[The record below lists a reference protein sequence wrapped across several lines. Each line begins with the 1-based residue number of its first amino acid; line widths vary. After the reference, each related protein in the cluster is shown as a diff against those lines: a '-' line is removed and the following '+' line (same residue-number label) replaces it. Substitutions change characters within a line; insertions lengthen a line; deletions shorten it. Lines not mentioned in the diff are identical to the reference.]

1 MLRARLSTKLLLSM
15 LLVSAALTISSLFF
29 VRRFMQAQVRR
40 EIQSDL
46 RNSELTFQNLQ
57 RQRETA
63 LSRSAQLMADLPTL
77 RALMPATDPR
87 TIQDASQGVWKLG
100 GSDLFVLVD
109 RAGRVVALHRNFSIR
124 HCNRKP
130 PITGGLGEDTCTR
143 CSFNPSILGRQRTIA

>member
-57 RQRETA
+57 R
-63 LSRSAQLMADLPTL
+63 
-77 RALMPATDPR
+77 
-87 TIQDASQGVWKLG
+87 
-100 GSDLFVLVD
+100 
-109 RAGRVVALHRNFSIR
+109 
-124 HCNRKP
+124 
-130 PITGGLGEDTCTR
+130 
-143 CSFNPSILGRQRTIA
+143 